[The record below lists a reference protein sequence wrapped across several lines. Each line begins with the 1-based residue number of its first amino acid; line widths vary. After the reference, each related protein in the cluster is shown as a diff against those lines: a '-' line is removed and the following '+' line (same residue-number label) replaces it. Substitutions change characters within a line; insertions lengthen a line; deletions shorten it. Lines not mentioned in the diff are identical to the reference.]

1 MSLKPH
7 EKRVLAGIENTLCRT
22 DPELATMLATFT
34 VARRWKIRRPELR
47 WRPVKA
53 CLTTAVLAI
62 TAGLVLWGL
71 LSIPARQQLQCASQR
86 QGLPGL
92 TFAACGPVHGGPAS
106 GSQRPEERH

>member
-7 EKRVLAGIENTLCRT
+7 EKRVLAGIETMLYRT

-47 WRPVKA
+47 WRPVKVY
-53 CLTTAVLAI
+53 LTATVLAI

-71 LSIPARQQLQCASQR
+71 LSIPAHQQQCAPQR

-92 TFAACGPVHGGPAS
+92 TFAACAPVHGGPAY
-106 GSQRPEERH
+106 GSQGSAEPQ